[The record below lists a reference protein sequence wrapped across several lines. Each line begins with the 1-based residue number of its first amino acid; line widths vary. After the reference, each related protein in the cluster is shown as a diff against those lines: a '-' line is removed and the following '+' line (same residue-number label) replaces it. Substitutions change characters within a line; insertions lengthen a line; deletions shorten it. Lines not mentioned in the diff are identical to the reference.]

1 MKKANQEGGGNKV
14 LAFFKRNIYFVLII
28 VCVLAIGTMI
38 TIAAVN
44 GSQDENPPVNGD
56 LNDDDSNV
64 NGDVDDDMD
73 DVDDDKDDEDDTD
86 EEETKTFA
94 LGTMLSD
101 YTIDIG
107 FSNTELVFN
116 PTMQHWATHEG
127 LDMLAAAGSEV
138 YCPFDGTVKSVETDT
153 FYGTTVVITHDGVF
167 ETTMRL
173 LDDVTVT
180 AGSAVKEGDKIGVV
194 SGEALAEIAQGAHL
208 HIELTKDG
216 VRVDPAQY
224 MKEGDK

>member
-44 GSQDENPPVNGD
+44 GSNDKTTEDPTVNGGVG
-56 LNDDDSNV
+56 DDDDV
-64 NGDVDDDMD
+64 NGDVDN
-73 DVDDDKDDEDDTD
+73 DKDDEDGEDD
-86 EEETKTFA
+86 EKPAKTFA
-94 LGTMLSD
+94 IGTILDD
-101 YTIDIG
+101 YTVDIG

-127 LDMLAAAGSEV
+127 LDLLAAAGSTV
-138 YCPFDGTVKSVETDT
+138 YCPFDGSVKSVDTDT
-153 FYGTTVVITHDGVF
+153 FYGTTVVISHEGGF

-180 AGSAVKEGDKIGVV
+180 AGSEVKEGDKIGVI
-194 SGEALAEIAQGAHL
+194 SADALAEIAQGAHL
-208 HIELTKDG
+208 HLELTKDG
-216 VRVDPAQY
+216 VKVDPAQY
-224 MKEGDK
+224 MREGDK

>member
-44 GSQDENPPVNGD
+44 GSKDNTNDDPTVNGGV
-56 LNDDDSNV
+56 NDDDDI
-64 NGDVDDDMD
+64 NGDGDKDD
-73 DVDDDKDDEDDTD
+73 DDDKDDED
-86 EEETKTFA
+86 EIKTFA
-94 LGTMLSD
+94 LGTILDD
-101 YTIDIG
+101 YTVDIG

-127 LDMLAAAGSEV
+127 IDMLAAAGSAV
-138 YCPFDGTVKSVETDT
+138 YCPFDGKVKSVDTDS
-153 FYGTTVVITHDGVF
+153 FYGTTVVISHEGGY

-173 LDDVTVT
+173 LDEVTVT
-180 AGSAVKEGDKIGVV
+180 AGSEVKEGDKIGVI
-194 SGEALAEIAQGAHL
+194 SADALAEIAQGAHL
-208 HIELTKDG
+208 HLELTKDG
-216 VRVDPAQY
+216 VKVDPAQY
-224 MKEGDK
+224 MQEGDK

>member
-44 GSQDENPPVNGD
+44 GSKDNTNDDPTVNGGV
-56 LNDDDSNV
+56 NDDDDDI
-64 NGDVDDDMD
+64 NGGGDKDD
-73 DVDDDKDDEDDTD
+73 DDDKDDED
-86 EEETKTFA
+86 ETKTFA
-94 LGTMLSD
+94 LGTILDD
-101 YTIDIG
+101 YTVDIG

-127 LDMLAAAGSEV
+127 IDMLAAAGSTV
-138 YCPFDGTVKSVETDT
+138 YCPFDGKVKSVDTDN
-153 FYGTTVVITHDGVF
+153 FYGTTVVISHEGGY

-173 LDDVTVT
+173 LDEVTVA
-180 AGSAVKEGDKIGVV
+180 AGSEVKEGDKIGVI
-194 SGEALAEIAQGAHL
+194 SADALAEIAQGAHL
-208 HIELTKDG
+208 HLELTKDG
-216 VRVDPAQY
+216 VKVDPAQY
-224 MKEGDK
+224 MQEGDK

>member
-44 GSQDENPPVNGD
+44 GSKDNTNDDPTVNGGV
-56 LNDDDSNV
+56 NDDDDDI
-64 NGDVDDDMD
+64 NGDGDKDD
-73 DVDDDKDDEDDTD
+73 DDDKDDED
-86 EEETKTFA
+86 ETKTFA
-94 LGTMLSD
+94 LGTILDD
-101 YTIDIG
+101 YTVDIG

-127 LDMLAAAGSEV
+127 IDMLAAAGSAV
-138 YCPFDGTVKSVETDT
+138 YCPFDGKVKSVDTDS
-153 FYGTTVVITHDGVF
+153 FYGTTVVISHEGGY

-173 LDDVTVT
+173 LDEVTVT
-180 AGSAVKEGDKIGVV
+180 AGSEVKEGDKIGVINAD
-194 SGEALAEIAQGAHL
+194 ALAEIAQGAHL
-208 HIELTKDG
+208 HLELTKDG
-216 VRVDPAQY
+216 VKVDPAQY
-224 MKEGDK
+224 MQEGDK

>member
-44 GSQDENPPVNGD
+44 GSKDNTNDDPTVNGGV
-56 LNDDDSNV
+56 NDDDDI
-64 NGDVDDDMD
+64 NGDGDKDD
-73 DVDDDKDDEDDTD
+73 DDDKDDED
-86 EEETKTFA
+86 ETKTFA
-94 LGTMLSD
+94 LGTILDD
-101 YTIDIG
+101 YTVDIG

-127 LDMLAAAGSEV
+127 IDMLAAAGSAV
-138 YCPFDGTVKSVETDT
+138 YCPFDGKVKSVDTDS
-153 FYGTTVVITHDGVF
+153 FYGTTVVISHEGGY

-173 LDDVTVT
+173 LDEVTVT
-180 AGSAVKEGDKIGVV
+180 AGSEIKEGDKIGVI
-194 SGEALAEIAQGAHL
+194 SADALAEIAQGAHL
-208 HIELTKDG
+208 HLELTKDG
-216 VRVDPAQY
+216 VKVDPAQY
-224 MKEGDK
+224 MQEGDK

>member
-44 GSQDENPPVNGD
+44 GADDNDNPPVNGD
-56 LNDDDSNV
+56 VNGDNDV
-64 NGDVDDDMD
+64 NGDVDDDQ
-73 DVDDDKDDEDDTD
+73 DVDEDKDDEDDKD

-94 LGTMLSD
+94 LGTILSD
-101 YTIDIG
+101 YTSDIG

-127 LDMLAAAGSEV
+127 LDMIAAAGSEV
-138 YCPFDGTVKSVETDT
+138 FCPFDGTVKSVDTDT
-153 FYGTTVVITHDGVF
+153 FYGTTVVITHDGGY

-173 LDDVTVT
+173 IDDVTLT

-208 HIELTKDG
+208 HLELTKDG
-216 VRVDPAQY
+216 VKVDPAQY

>member
-38 TIAAVN
+38 TIAAVS
-44 GSQDENPPVNGD
+44 GSDDKEPSDPTINDNIDGNEDVNG
-56 LNDDDSNV
+56 
-64 NGDVDDDMD
+64 
-73 DVDDDKDDEDDTD
+73 DKDDEDDKD
-86 EEETKTFA
+86 EDKDDEDETKTFA
-94 LGTMLSD
+94 LGTVLD
-101 YTIDIG
+101 NYTVDIG

-127 LDMLAAAGSEV
+127 IDLKANAGDAV

-153 FYGTTVVITHDGVF
+153 FYGTTVVITHEGGY

-173 LDDVTVT
+173 LDEVSVSAGATV
-180 AGSAVKEGDKIGVV
+180 KQGDKIGVV
-194 SGEALAEIAQGAHL
+194 SDTALAEIAQGAHL
-208 HIELTKDG
+208 HLELTKDG

-224 MKEGDK
+224 MQEGDK

>member
-44 GSQDENPPVNGD
+44 GSKDENPPVNG
-56 LNDDDSNV
+56 NV
-64 NGDVDDDMD
+64 NGEDDVNGDA
-73 DVDDDKDDEDDTD
+73 DVDDDKDVEDDTD
-86 EEETKTFA
+86 KDEDDKNETKTFA

-101 YTIDIG
+101 YTTDIG

-127 LDMLAAAGSEV
+127 LDLLAAAGSEV
-138 YCPFDGTVKSVETDT
+138 YCPFDGTIKSVDTDT
-153 FYGTTVVITHDGVF
+153 FYGTTVVISHDGGY

-208 HIELTKDG
+208 HLELTKDG

-224 MKEGDK
+224 MREGDK

>member
-44 GSQDENPPVNGD
+44 GSKDKTTDDPTVNGG
-56 LNDDDSNV
+56 LNDDDDV
-64 NGDVDDDMD
+64 NGDVDDDD
-73 DVDDDKDDEDDTD
+73 DDNDKDDNDED
-86 EEETKTFA
+86 ETKTFA
-94 LGTMLSD
+94 IGTILD
-101 YTIDIG
+101 EYTVDIG

-127 LDMLAAAGSEV
+127 LDMLAAAGSAV
-138 YCPFDGTVKSVETDT
+138 YCPFDGTVKSVDTDT
-153 FYGTTVVITHDGVF
+153 FYGTTVVISHEGGY

-173 LDDVTVT
+173 LDEVTVT
-180 AGSAVKEGDKIGVV
+180 AGSAVKEGDKIGVI
-194 SGEALAEIAQGAHL
+194 SADALAEIAQGAHL
-208 HIELTKDG
+208 HLELTKDG

-224 MKEGDK
+224 MREGDK

>member
-44 GSQDENPPVNGD
+44 GSKDENPPVNG
-56 LNDDDSNV
+56 NV
-64 NGDVDDDMD
+64 NGEDDVNGDA
-73 DVDDDKDDEDDTD
+73 DVDDDKDVEDDTD
-86 EEETKTFA
+86 KDEDDKNETKTFA

-101 YTIDIG
+101 YTMDIG

-127 LDMLAAAGSEV
+127 LDLLAAAGSEV
-138 YCPFDGTVKSVETDT
+138 YCPFDGTVKSVDTDT
-153 FYGTTVVITHDGVF
+153 FYGTTVVISHDGGY

-208 HIELTKDG
+208 HLELTKDG

-224 MKEGDK
+224 MREGDK